1 MKKLGIIMMACT
13 MASFLQAHTLLMNLL
28 NNDDNTITVHGE
40 FSTGELAS
48 GALIKVE
55 SLISGTVLFQQ
66 RLPESSELIVAI
78 PKEPYQV
85 VLDGGPG
92 HSVVKEGIAP
102 LGGFP
107 ADVQTKVTTGG
118 KLSRAQNGNGEWD
131 LATVSMFSIAVL
143 LFALTLYFSSRNT
156 QLLLREM
163 KTSK

>member
-1 MKKLGIIMMACT
+1 VEMYCFNNAC
-13 MASFLQAHTLLMNLL
+13 QNRV
-28 NNDDNTITVHGE
+28 N
-40 FSTGELAS
+40 
-48 GALIKVE
+48 
-55 SLISGTVLFQQ
+55 
-66 RLPESSELIVAI
+66 SSSPF

-107 ADVQTKVTTGG
+107 ADVQTKATTGG

-131 LATVSMFSIAVL
+131 MATVTMFSIAVL

-156 QLLLREM
+156 RLLLLQM
-163 KTSK
+163 KQN

>member
-1 MKKLGIIMMACT
+1 MKKLGIIVMACT
-13 MASFLQAHTLLMNLL
+13 MASFLQAHTLLMNLM

-66 RLPESSELIVAI
+66 RLPESSELIIAI

-92 HSVVKEGIAP
+92 HTIVKEGIAP
-102 LGGFP
+102 LEGFST
-107 ADVQTKVTTGG
+107 DVKAKANTGG
-118 KLSRAQNGNGEWD
+118 KLSQAQNGNGEWD
-131 LATVSMFSIAVL
+131 MATVSMFSIAVL

-156 QLLLREM
+156 RLILLQM
-163 KTSK
+163 KQN

>member
-1 MKKLGIIMMACT
+1 MKKLGIIT
-13 MASFLQAHTLLMNLL
+13 MALCMATFLEAHTLLMNIM
-28 NNDDNTITVHGE
+28 NNDDDTFTVRGE

-48 GALIKVE
+48 GALIKLE
-55 SLISGTVLFQQ
+55 SLISGNILFQQ
-66 RLPESSELIVAI
+66 RLPASSELVIAI

-107 ADVQTKVTTGG
+107 ADVKAKASTGG
-118 KLSRAQNGNGEWD
+118 KLSQAQNGNGEWD
-131 LATVSMFSIAVL
+131 LATVTMFSIAVL

-156 QLLLREM
+156 QLLLREL
-163 KTSK
+163 KKS